1 MALEYF
7 CKFSKFIKFYV
18 PKGENRSAIA
28 GFFSALI
35 SSVAA
40 WVVSLAEEIPNI
52 VVFSGNNSTVSV
64 MRSDIVL

>member
-1 MALEYF
+1 M
-7 CKFSKFIKFYV
+7 

-40 WVVSLAEEIPNI
+40 WVVALAEEIPNI

-64 MRSDIVL
+64 MRSDIVLEIYTL